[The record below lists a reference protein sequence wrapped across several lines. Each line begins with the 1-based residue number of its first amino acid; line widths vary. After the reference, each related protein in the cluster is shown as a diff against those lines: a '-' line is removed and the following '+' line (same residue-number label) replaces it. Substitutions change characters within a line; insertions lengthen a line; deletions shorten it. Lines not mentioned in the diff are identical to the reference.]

1 MQRHEYGQKWNHVWG
16 GGEVRRWFP
25 SEMVTQS
32 PEGGDLS
39 TTLLL
44 RYNGSQGPIPFAS
57 TAHFHF
63 SEIIDSRG
71 VRSAFARRVKRKH

>member
-32 PEGGDLS
+32 PEGGDLTMAPKDRFPLQAPLTS
-39 TTLLL
+39 TL
-44 RYNGSQGPIPFAS
+44 
-57 TAHFHF
+57 
-63 SEIIDSRG
+63 
-71 VRSAFARRVKRKH
+71 AR